1 MQCLASEV
9 MNAALES
16 SSRFRAVQETCPG
29 AMPRYQ
35 VSVRDCLVCLT
46 CVCGTRC
53 ILRYSRAATAASWAC
68 SFLTV
73 TTESV
78 RGAIQ
83 QANCVTLSLP
93 SGSALSLLDAHDD
106 ESMSLG
112 WLLRHQEYL
121 GAVEPGQGDG
131 GST

>member
-1 MQCLASEV
+1 MRCLVSEV
-9 MNAALES
+9 MSAALGT
-16 SSRFRAVQETCPG
+16 SSRFQAVQETCQGPQ
-29 AMPRYQ
+29 ARYQ
-35 VSVRDCLVCLT
+35 VSVQGCLVLLT
-46 CVCGTRC
+46 CACGSRC

-83 QANCVTLSLP
+83 QANCVTLSP
-93 SGSALSLLDAHDD
+93 HNGSALSLLDAHDD
-106 ESMSLG
+106 ESMTPG
-112 WLLRHQEYL
+112 WLLGHTEYL
-121 GAVEPGQGDG
+121 GAVEPHQGDG